1 MHVRRSFSLLSAAV
15 LMLGG
20 CVGSR
25 APISKI
31 DALSPEVRRAVLDL
45 PIFSEG
51 DLNGKE
57 HVVIKFVEGT
67 SCRYRR
73 GDPPP
78 IESDAI
84 NEAIKRNS
92 RHFCSPPIRVQIK
105 WEYLQPLPGPSY
117 CRVSSRYWLAR
128 NSPPIF
134 RQEPSN

>member
-1 MHVRRSFSLLSAAV
+1 MHVRRSFSLLSAAL

-25 APISKI
+25 APINKI

-84 NEAIKRNS
+84 NEAKYWAKDQGADGIKNLKCDPPRTKTIFGTCWES
-92 RHFCSPPIRVQIK
+92 IACSGQAIK
-105 WEYLQPLPGPSY
+105 FSK
-117 CRVSSRYWLAR
+117 
-128 NSPPIF
+128 
-134 RQEPSN
+134 